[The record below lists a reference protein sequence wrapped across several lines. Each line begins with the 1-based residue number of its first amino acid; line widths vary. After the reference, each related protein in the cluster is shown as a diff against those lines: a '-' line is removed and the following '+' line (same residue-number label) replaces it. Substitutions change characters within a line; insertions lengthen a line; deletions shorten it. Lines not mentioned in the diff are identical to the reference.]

1 MVTHNVN
8 CDQCSEVFKS
18 KMKLSDHKRVKHSYW
33 CEECNAKFEDKEKLE
48 VHVEEH
54 IFKCDKC
61 AEECD
66 TKMKGLD
73 HKKTVHVFKYA
84 LTGKLLIVFIIH
96 LLTDCSRFSGW
107 E

>member
-1 MVTHNVN
+1 
-8 CDQCSEVFKS
+8 
-18 KMKLSDHKRVKHSYW
+18 MKLSDHKRVKHSYW

-66 TKMKGLD
+66 TTMKGLD

-84 LTGKLLIVFIIH
+84 LTGKLLIVFILH

>member
-54 IFKCDKC
+54 IFKCNKC
-61 AEECD
+61 AEGCD
-66 TKMKGLD
+66 TKMKALD
-73 HKKTVHVFKYA
+73 HKKTVHSFKQTILDGDKYA
-84 LTGKLLIVFIIH
+84 FRGNFKV
-96 LLTDCSRFSGW
+96 SFSTYL
-107 E
+107 